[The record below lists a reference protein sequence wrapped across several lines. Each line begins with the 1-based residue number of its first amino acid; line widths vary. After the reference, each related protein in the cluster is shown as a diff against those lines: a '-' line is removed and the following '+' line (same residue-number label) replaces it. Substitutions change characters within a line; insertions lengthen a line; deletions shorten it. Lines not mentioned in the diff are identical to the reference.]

1 MQKMFAPLAAA
12 ALMFAASADARAD
25 SDKDKDF
32 GSFRERLLN
41 DHAEQLFGVHRPLA
55 ASSRESISAAEANRD
70 PAALVTLAGGLRAYV
85 VSAATNL
92 APNVDMMALW
102 PDDSSPTHLIFCNEE
117 GAAQPGVQRVRLD
130 DGTVETILTGT
141 VSCDPSK
148 RTPWGTIIVGEE
160 NGNTG
165 WLIELIDPLHTTGVL
180 FNRATGTFSGGV
192 GAANLAVRPAVGRTS
207 FEGIG
212 LYPNGVMYY
221 GDENRPSNGTAG
233 GAYFKFI
240 PTNPWTGGPPITSL
254 ASSPLTSGK
263 VFGLRLG
270 KRNGNTD
277 FGQGSNTGMG
287 TWIEIPSA
295 SNPAAGADLRAAA
308 AILRLTGYYRPE
320 DIDIDHGALAVGKV
334 RFCGANTGNEG
345 QDRNWGETICVT
357 DGTLDQALANAAVPE
372 LQLFVVGTPELAMM
386 DNIAFQPGRG
396 NWILH
401 EDGDGPD
408 VGRNNDLWSCLEDG
422 DDADSLSDGCIRIG
436 SLNDL
441 NAEWTG
447 GIFNARGSVFFV
459 SVQHNVT
466 GHGVILAITGWR

>member
-1 MQKMFAPLAAA
+1 MQKMFAPIAAV
-12 ALMFAASADARAD
+12 ALMFAASADAHDD
-25 SDKDKDF
+25 SRNDF
-32 GSFRERLLN
+32 GLFRERLLN
-41 DHAEQLFGVHRPLA
+41 DRAEQLFGVHRPLA
-55 ASSRESISAAEANRD
+55 ASSRESITAAEANRD
-70 PAALVTLAGGLRAYV
+70 PTELVTLAGGLRAHV

-92 APNVDMMALW
+92 GPNVDMMALW

-117 GAAQPGVQRVRLD
+117 NAAQPGVQRVRLD

-141 VSCDPSK
+141 ISCDPSK

-165 WLIELIDPLHTTGVL
+165 WLIEMIDPLHTTGVL

-192 GAANLAVRPAVGRTS
+192 GATNLAVRPAVGRTS

-212 LYPNGVMYY
+212 LYPNGAMYY

-240 PTNPWTGGPPITSL
+240 PTNPWTGGAPITSL
-254 ASSPLTSGK
+254 PSSPLTSGK
-263 VFGLRLG
+263 VYGLRLG
-270 KRNGNTD
+270 KRSGNTD
-277 FGQGSNTGMG
+277 FGQGSNTGLG

-295 SNPAAGADLRAAA
+295 TNPAVGADLRSAAA
-308 AILRLTGYYRPE
+308 TLKLTGYYRPE
-320 DIDIDHGALAVGKV
+320 DIDIDQGALAAGKV
-334 RFCGANTGNEG
+334 RFCGNNTGNES
-345 QDRNWGETICVT
+345 QDRNWGEAICVT
-357 DGTLDQALANAAVPE
+357 DGALDQALANAAVPE

-386 DNIAFQPGRG
+386 DNMAFQPGRG

-401 EDGDGPD
+401 EDGDGPE

-466 GHGVILAITGWR
+466 GHGVILAITSWR

>member
-240 PTNPWTGGPPITSL
+240 PTNPWTGGAPITSL
-254 ASSPLTSGK
+254 ASSPLASGK
-263 VFGLRLG
+263 IYGLRLG
-270 KRNGNTD
+270 KRSGNTD
-277 FGQGSNTGMG
+277 FGQGSNTGLG
-287 TWIEIPSA
+287 TWVPIPPP
-295 SNPAAGADLRAAA
+295 SNPAVGQNLRVQAAT
-308 AILRLTGYYRPE
+308 LKLTGFYRPE
-320 DIDIDHGALAVGKV
+320 DLEVDPAALASGRV
-334 RFCGANTGNEG
+334 RFCGNDTGNE
-345 QDRNWGETICVT
+345 DEDHNWGEAVCFT
-357 DGTLDQALANAAVPE
+357 DGTLAQATANLATPE
-372 LQLFVVGTPELAMM
+372 GQFFVMGTSELAMP
-386 DNIAFQPGRG
+386 DNMAFQPGRG
-396 NWILH
+396 TWILH
-401 EDGDGPD
+401 EDGAGPD
-408 VGRNNDLWSCLEDG
+408 GGRNIDLWACLEDG
-422 DDADSLSDGCIRIG
+422 GDDDTLSDGCVRAA

-447 GIFNARGSVFFV
+447 GIFDASGRNFYV

-466 GHGVILAITGWR
+466 GHGVILRIS